1 MPGKTQFTYQ
11 LNWVDVS
18 PAPFRANTAASGV
31 TSGAMSGTSTV
42 YSQIV
47 DVHTIDNCGL
57 ELTWTGTPTGNI
69 QILASSSGT
78 SFYPISFSPSLEQP
92 AGSAGGYLINL
103 NQFPWQ
109 YIMVE
114 YTNTSG
120 SGSLT
125 AYLTAKGLQ

>member
-1 MPGKTQFTYQ
+1 MAGKNQFTYQ
-11 LNWVDVS
+11 LNWVATN
-18 PAPFRANTAASGV
+18 PAPFRANTPASG
-31 TSGAMSGTSTV
+31 TLSGTMSGTNTV

-57 ELTWTGTPTGNI
+57 ELTWTGTPTGDI

-78 SFYPISFSPSLEQP
+78 SFYPISFSPSLTQP

-109 YIMVE
+109 YIMVQ
-114 YTNTSG
+114 YTNASG
-120 SGSLT
+120 SGSLS